1 MTPGTKDQIQGNLHE
16 LKGKFKKSAG
26 QITNNPDLTA
36 EGQSEKLAGT
46 VQKKIGQVE
55 KVFEK

>member
-1 MTPGTKDQIQGNLHE
+1 MSPGTKDQIQGNLHE
-16 LKGKFKKSAG
+16 LKGKVKKSAG

-36 EGQSEKLAGT
+36 EGQSEKVAG
-46 VQKKIGQVE
+46 VLQKKIGQVE